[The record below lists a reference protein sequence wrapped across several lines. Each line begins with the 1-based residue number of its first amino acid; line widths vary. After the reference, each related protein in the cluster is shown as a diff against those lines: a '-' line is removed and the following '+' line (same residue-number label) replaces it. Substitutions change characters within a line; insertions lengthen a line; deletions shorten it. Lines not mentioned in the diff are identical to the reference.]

1 MTSTL
6 GINDLQPRNLE
17 SPRVQN
23 LLPEQVASTAQ
34 TFVAFLEEYY
44 KFLNTGYLF
53 QNSTVT
59 SATYASTSSY
69 STGSQYTITDTTLSL
84 QYNQLVNATFYISSG
99 TGAGQYATIV
109 HNNVG
114 STFIVSSGTLN
125 VTPDSTSAYIVIIP
139 PTYNEQ
145 PYAIQSYQMPTN
157 VLNTLTSEF
166 DLDQVGSYGYLT
178 HLQKLI
184 APYAPIPTTIQS
196 GDTSP
201 QSVNT
206 RAQLYKKIVKYYYN
220 SRGSRDSVYTFFQLF
235 FNTVA
240 ALTGDLSNTPSFT
253 IAGYVQT
260 WLNGLTTTSSQ
271 PITIGSASAAVTSWI
286 PYTYTVTVNI
296 LQSQFDA
303 SYRAMVH
310 PVGFK
315 YYALFSGVLTGI
327 LEISDSRMDDAKF
340 DYQSFAWDLDT
351 TTIGEYGTMVIA
363 DAIGGYNP
371 TIPNTSIT
379 VIGSGSTATASGYS
393 YAEWSNVGSSVVFST
408 TLSSTASIG
417 SYTISIST
425 ISALNVTSGMS
436 VYGIN
441 VTTSSTFSST
451 SGAIV
456 TACSTT
462 SGAVTL
468 LTSLSSTAS
477 IGTAITITPPP
488 RSLV

>member
-23 LLPEQVASTAQ
+23 LLPEQVASTAK

-59 SATYASTSSY
+59 SAVYSSTSSY
-69 STGSQYTITDTTLSL
+69 STGSQYTITDVSLIL

-109 HNNVG
+109 HNEPGV
-114 STFIVSSGTLN
+114 TFIVSGGTLK
-125 VTPDSTSAYIVIIP
+125 VTPDSTSAYIIIVP
-139 PTYNEQ
+139 PAYNE
-145 PYAIQSYQMPTN
+145 PYSIQSYQMPTN
-157 VLNTLTSEF
+157 ALNTLTSEF
-166 DLDQVGSYGYLT
+166 DLDQINSYGYLT

-184 APYAPIPTTIQS
+184 APYAPIPTTIKA

-201 QSVNT
+201 KSVNT

-220 SRGSRDSVYTFFQLF
+220 SRGSNDSVYTFFQLF

-240 ALTGDLSNTPSFT
+240 GLIGDLSNTPSST

-260 WLNGLTTTSSQ
+260 WLNGLTTASSQ
-271 PITIGSASAAVTSWI
+271 PITIGTASAAVTSWI
-286 PYTYTVTVNI
+286 PYTYTITVN
-296 LQSQFDA
+296 LSQSQFDA

-315 YYALFSGVLTGI
+315 YYSLFSGVLGGI
-327 LEISDSRMDDAKF
+327 LEISDSRMDDAKL
-340 DYQSFAWDLDT
+340 DYQFFVWDLDT
-351 TTIGEYGTMVIA
+351 TTIGEYATMTIS

-441 VTTSSTFSST
+441 VATSSTFSST

-456 TACSTT
+456 TNCDTT